1 MSDFLDRLIAE
12 HYEVSV
18 RVSKLGEFME
28 SEAFK
33 KIDPT
38 QMTLLNIQYHAMM
51 TYSQCLLERRML
63 LQPELSDTL

>member
-18 RVSKLGEFME
+18 KISKLEEFQK

-51 TYSQCLLERRML
+51 TYSQCLLERRL
-63 LQPELSDTL
+63 LLEAELTNK